1 MGKENPKN
9 LKYTREH
16 EWVNIEGDMAVC
28 GITDHAQEL
37 MTEIVYVE
45 LPDLGNTVRKGDK
58 LASLESVKS
67 VSEVYAPLSGKITEI
82 NEATEDDPGLVNRD
96 AFGDGWIFKFSYPIP
111 EKLIISCLSRNT
123 INSWKK
129 RHELYSQQ

>member
-45 LPDLGNTVRKGDK
+45 LPELGNTVGKGDK

-96 AFGDGWIFKFSYPIP
+96 AFGDGWIFKIQ
-111 EKLIISCLSRNT
+111 LSDPGEIDQLLSVEEYNQFLEEE
-123 INSWKK
+123 I
-129 RHELYSQQ
+129 

>member
-1 MGKENPKN
+1 MGKENPKK

-45 LPDLGNTVRKGDK
+45 LPDLGNTVGKGDK

-96 AFGDGWIFKFSYPIP
+96 AFGDGWIFKIQ
-111 EKLIISCLSRNT
+111 LSDPGEIDQLLSVEEYNQFLEEE
-123 INSWKK
+123 I
-129 RHELYSQQ
+129 